1 MDSVWGSTSSVDKPR
16 ALDEESYTDEENKV
30 YFEKKMKKYEERIHN
45 SVPIGITI
53 NGNNQQVMEKAN
65 TSNASTD
72 STEKTEEDDYVWK
85 L

>member
-1 MDSVWGSTSSVDKPR
+1 
-16 ALDEESYTDEENKV
+16 
-30 YFEKKMKKYEERIHN
+30 MKKYEERICN

-53 NGNNQQVMEKAN
+53 NGNNQQVMEKVN

-72 STEKTEEDDYVWK
+72 STEKTEEDDYVWE